1 MRMFGK
7 MKSAPV
13 PTYDVTQKIK
23 KTWWGGTKLIP
34 TTKSE
39 QRKRKA
45 EILKQIPMPSFWTVR
60 QKKEKERNGST
71 ALRILMLLCEK
82 ENLGRY
88 SNFLPRNCHD
98 G

>member
-1 MRMFGK
+1 MFGE

-45 EILKQIPMPSFWTVR
+45 EILKQNPNAIILDSKA
-60 QKKEKERNGST
+60 KKGKRAGMD
-71 ALRILMLLCEK
+71 R
-82 ENLGRY
+82 
-88 SNFLPRNCHD
+88 PH
-98 G
+98 

>member
-1 MRMFGK
+1 MFGK
-7 MKSAPV
+7 KEKVPA

-39 QRKRKA
+39 QRKQKWRYSG
-45 EILKQIPMPSFWTVR
+45 EIPTPSFWTVR
-60 QKKEKERNGST
+60 QKRKKNWNGST

-82 ENLGRY
+82 VNPYL
-88 SNFLPRNCHD
+88 
-98 G
+98 

>member
-1 MRMFGK
+1 MFGK

-45 EILKQIPMPSFWTVR
+45 EILKQNPNAIILDSKG
-60 QKKEKERNGST
+60 KKGKRAGMD
-71 ALRILMLLCEK
+71 R
-82 ENLGRY
+82 
-88 SNFLPRNCHD
+88 PH
-98 G
+98 

>member
-7 MKSAPV
+7 MKNAPV

-23 KTWWGGTKLIP
+23 KTWWGGTKLIL

-45 EILKQIPMPSFWTVR
+45 EILKQNPNAIILDSKAKKQKELEWIDRIEDLARKTTMPISAP
-60 QKKEKERNGST
+60 QK
-71 ALRILMLLCEK
+71 
-82 ENLGRY
+82 
-88 SNFLPRNCHD
+88 
-98 G
+98 

>member
-1 MRMFGK
+1 MFGK

-45 EILKQIPMPSFWTVR
+45 EILKQNPNAIILDSKA
-60 QKKEKERNGST
+60 KKGKR
-71 ALRILMLLCEK
+71 A
-82 ENLGRY
+82 
-88 SNFLPRNCHD
+88 
-98 G
+98 